1 MRILLEQNK
10 ILFSMTKEETQKIQ
24 DNHHNPIEIT
34 KDNSW
39 FYMKIYQKPLW
50 KSGEKKYGRKAKAV
64 RSSA

>member
-34 KDNSW
+34 KGQLMVLHEDISKAIMEEW
-39 FYMKIYQKPLW
+39 RKEVW
-50 KSGEKKYGRKAKAV
+50 KKSKS
-64 RSSA
+64 RS

>member
-34 KDNSW
+34 KGQLMVLYEDVSKALMEEW
-39 FYMKIYQKPLW
+39 RKEVW
-50 KSGEKKYGRKAKAV
+50 KKSQS
-64 RSSA
+64 RS

>member
-34 KDNSW
+34 KGQLMILYEDISKVILEQW
-39 FYMKIYQKPLW
+39 RKELW
-50 KSGEKKYGRKAKAV
+50 NKSQS
-64 RSSA
+64 RS

>member
-34 KDNSW
+34 KGQLMVLHEDISKAIMEEW
-39 FYMKIYQKPLW
+39 RKEVW
-50 KSGEKKYGRKAKAV
+50 KKSQS
-64 RSSA
+64 RS

>member
-34 KDNSW
+34 KGQLMVLHEDVSKALMEEW
-39 FYMKIYQKPLW
+39 RKEGW
-50 KSGEKKYGRKAKAV
+50 KKSQS
-64 RSSA
+64 RS